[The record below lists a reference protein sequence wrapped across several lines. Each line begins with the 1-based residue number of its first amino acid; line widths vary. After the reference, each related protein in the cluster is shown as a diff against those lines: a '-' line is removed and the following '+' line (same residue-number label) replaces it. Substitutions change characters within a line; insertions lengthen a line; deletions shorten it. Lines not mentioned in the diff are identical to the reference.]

1 MGFVKFL
8 HVIFSFEN
16 CLFKETININEDGK
30 MIGLNMCGF
39 FKVYWGWDVRVF
51 SYKDISRQLFQ
62 VCG

>member
-1 MGFVKFL
+1 MY
-8 HVIFSFEN
+8 
-16 CLFKETININEDGK
+16 
-30 MIGLNMCGF
+30 GF